1 MEHALRHRVAKRAS
15 ISLTGQDLEDLAA
28 ISHSPAAAT
37 ALSIDRSTSEAATL
51 HRIFELGVLRAQ
63 ELLDDAGYAE
73 LASDPESEAFQDAAR
88 ARRRG

>member
-15 ISLTGQDLEDLAA
+15 LSLTGQDLEHLAA
-28 ISHSPAAAT
+28 ISASPAAAA

-63 ELLDDAGYAE
+63 ELLDEAGYAE
-73 LASDPESEAFQDAAR
+73 LANDPEREAFQRATR

>member
-15 ISLTGQDLEDLAA
+15 ISLTGQDLKDLAA
-28 ISHSPAAAT
+28 ITDSPAAAS

-63 ELLDDAGYAE
+63 ELLDEAGYAE
-73 LASDPESEAFQDAAR
+73 LATDPEREAFKQASL